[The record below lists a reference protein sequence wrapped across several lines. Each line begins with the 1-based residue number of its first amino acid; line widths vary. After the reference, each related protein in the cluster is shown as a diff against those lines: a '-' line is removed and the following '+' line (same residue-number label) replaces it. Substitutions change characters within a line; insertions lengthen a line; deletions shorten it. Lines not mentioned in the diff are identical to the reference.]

1 MGNPFYR
8 NFGIADAKFQKA
20 TTVTACT
27 FTDSGDL
34 VTASSHG
41 LSDGWTVVLQTIV
54 TTTGASVN
62 VRYYVISSTS
72 STFQLAA
79 TVGGSAIALTTNGTG
94 TYIAIKEYD
103 VYLANSADINVKSK
117 GFTYAGD
124 DTELDRT
131 QILGYTVK
139 LSADCLP
146 LATHMALFGLSAY
159 AANLPATAISTTANT
174 SLVYG
179 GTLTERAGVACGL
192 YFVGTATR
200 VDATTGAETNVYVT
214 RWFPVGTVSGVT
226 PTGMKTGDKSDVE
239 SYEFTASKTSVDL
252 AAGALPATVPSGGIF
267 YATLEVAVP

>member
-117 GFTYAGD
+117 GLRMLAMIPNLIARRF
-124 DTELDRT
+124 
-131 QILGYTVK
+131 
-139 LSADCLP
+139 
-146 LATHMALFGLSAY
+146 LATPSSYRL
-159 AANLPATAISTTANT
+159 I
-174 SLVYG
+174 VCRWR
-179 GTLTERAGVACGL
+179 LTWRC
-192 YFVGTATR
+192 
-200 VDATTGAETNVYVT
+200 
-214 RWFPVGTVSGVT
+214 
-226 PTGMKTGDKSDVE
+226 
-239 SYEFTASKTSVDL
+239 SV
-252 AAGALPATVPSGGIF
+252 
-267 YATLEVAVP
+267 